1 MKKRGVTMENDLD
14 TYLFEIGTQVMYF
27 LQKNGATKHE
37 AEDILQ
43 DSFYKIL
50 TLSEVLEA
58 EEMKPWLYKVAI
70 NQFYDLKK
78 TSKRRREILEQA
90 AATDE
95 PAVTNP
101 GLEELGTEASER
113 ILEVIDQL
121 KPDYRQILLL
131 KYYENMSYEEISVIL
146 DISTGGVKKKLDRAR
161 QSARKLVPL
170 ALILLIAYPQLI
182 ETYLPI
188 LKGK

>member
-1 MKKRGVTMENDLD
+1 MAMKISNDLD
-14 TYLFEIGTQVMYF
+14 TYLFEIGQQVMYF

-50 TLSEVLEA
+50 TLSEVLQA

-101 GLEELGTEASER
+101 ELEELGTEASAR

-121 KPDYRQILLL
+121 KPDYREILLL
-131 KYYENMSYEEISVIL
+131 KYYENLSYDEISVIL
-146 DISTGGVKKKLDRAR
+146 DISIGGVKKKLDRAR
-161 QSARKLVPL
+161 KSARNLVPL
-170 ALILLIAYPQLI
+170 ALLLIIAYPHLMDC
-182 ETYLPI
+182 YLP
-188 LKGK
+188 